1 MNLLDLVQQQQEK
14 TSAPLAER
22 MKPQSLD
29 EFVGQEAVLGEG
41 TLLRRMIKA
50 DQLRSLIFYGPTGV
64 GKTSIARI
72 VAAMTASQFLSMN
85 AVTAG
90 IKDIKDAVNAAE
102 MAQLSGRKTIL
113 FVDEIHRFNKAQQD
127 ALLPYVEKGTLC
139 LIGATTENPYFEV
152 NGALISRSMIF
163 KLEPLNEDHLR
174 AIVSR
179 AISTPG
185 RGLADLGPT
194 ITEEAMDALVR
205 FCAGDARKALN
216 ALELAVLSTDPDAK
230 GRVVVDYT
238 AIKAC
243 FQRQNLTYDKGGD
256 THYDVISA
264 FIKSIRGSDPDA
276 ALHYLARMLDSG
288 EDPMF
293 IARRIVIAASEDIG
307 NANPMA
313 LVMANAAAD
322 AVRFVGLPE
331 GRIPLAQAVTYLASS
346 PKSNRAYKAINAAQA
361 DVAQRPIGQ
370 VPPHLRDSSY
380 KGARAFGHGE
390 GYVYPHDY
398 PGAYTPQQYL
408 PDVLTGTRYYEPSE
422 RGEEAKLKAYLEGL
436 QAEKQR

>member
-1 MNLLDLVQQQQEK
+1 MNLLEMLQQEQEK

-22 MKPQSLD
+22 MKPKSLD
-29 EFVGQEAVLGEG
+29 EFVGQEAILGEG

-72 VAAMTASQFLSMN
+72 IASMTSAQFLSMN

-90 IKDIKDAVNAAE
+90 IKDIKDAVASAE
-102 MAQLSGRKTIL
+102 MAQMAGRKTIL

-163 KLEPLNEDHLR
+163 RLEALEANHLQSILER
-174 AIVSR
+174 ALVER
-179 AISTPG
+179 G
-185 RGLADLGPT
+185 RGLGDVAPEVT
-194 ITEEAMDALVR
+194 PEAMEALVR
-205 FCAGDARKALN
+205 FCGGDARKALN
-216 ALELAVLSTDPDAK
+216 ALELAILSTDPDER
-230 GRVVVDYT
+230 GL
-238 AIKAC
+238 IKIDVTSVQAC
-243 FQRQNLTYDKGGD
+243 FQRQSLTYDKGGD
-256 THYDVISA
+256 IHYDVISA

-293 IARRIVIAASEDIG
+293 IARRVVISASEDIG

-313 LVMANAAAD
+313 LVLATAAAD
-322 AVRFVGLPE
+322 AVKLVGLPE
-331 GRIPLAQAVTYLASS
+331 GRIALAQAVTYLASS
-346 PKSNRAYKAINAAQA
+346 QKSNRAYQGINRAQS
-361 DVAQRPIGQ
+361 DVAKTSIGS

-390 GYVYPHDY
+390 GYLYPHDY

-408 PDVLTGTRYYEPSE
+408 PDALVGTRYYEPSD
-422 RGEEAKLKAYLEGL
+422 RGEEAKLKAYLEG
-436 QAEKQR
+436 RG

>member
-1 MNLLDLVQQQQEK
+1 MNLLDLVQQKQEK
-14 TSAPLAER
+14 VMAPLAER
-22 MKPQSLD
+22 MKPVSLD
-29 EFVGQEAVLGEG
+29 EFVGQESILGEG

-50 DQLRSLIFYGPTGV
+50 DQLRSVIFYGPTGV

-72 VAAMTASQFLSMN
+72 IASITASQFLSMN

-90 IKDIKDAVNAAE
+90 IKDIKDAVISAENAMLA
-102 MAQLSGRKTIL
+102 GRKTIL
-113 FVDEIHRFNKAQQD
+113 FVDEIHRFNKSQQD

-163 KLEPLNEDHLR
+163 RLEALEEAHLMSIVNR
-174 AIVSR
+174 ALVS
-179 AISTPG
+179 PE
-185 RGLADLGPT
+185 RGLGDFRPE
-194 ITEEAMDALVR
+194 ITEEAMLALVR

-216 ALELAVLSTDPDAK
+216 ALELAVLSTDPDGV
-230 GRVVVDYT
+230 GRIVVTLDAV
-238 AIKAC
+238 KSC
-243 FQRQNLTYDKGGD
+243 FQRQSLTYDKGGD

-293 IARRIVIAASEDIG
+293 IVRRVVISASEDIG

-313 LVMANAAAD
+313 LVVANAAAD
-322 AVRFVGLPE
+322 AVRLLGLPE

-346 PKSNRAYKAINAAQA
+346 PKSNRAYLGINAAQS
-361 DVAQRPIGQ
+361 DVANRPIGQ
-370 VPPHLRDSSY
+370 VPSHLRDSSY
-380 KGARAFGHGE
+380 KSARAFGHGI
-390 GYVYPHDY
+390 GYKYPHDFDQ
-398 PGAYTPQQYL
+398 AHVAQQYL
-408 PDVLTGTRYYEPSE
+408 PDTLVGTRYYEPSE
-422 RGEEAKLKAYLEGL
+422 RGEERKLKEYLENL
-436 QAEKQR
+436 AIQKL

>member
-1 MNLLDLVQQQQEK
+1 MNLLDLVQQREEK

-22 MKPQSLD
+22 MKPTSLE
-29 EFVGQEAVLGEG
+29 EFVGQESVLGEG

-50 DQLRSLIFYGPTGV
+50 DQLRSVLFYGPTGV

-72 VAAMTASQFLSMN
+72 IASITASQFLSMN

-90 IKDIKDAVNAAE
+90 IKDIKEAVLAAE
-102 MAQLSGRKTIL
+102 NAQLSGRKTVL

-163 KLEPLNEDHLR
+163 RLEALEESHLIQIIRR
-174 AIVSR
+174 AIDE
-179 AISTPG
+179 PG
-185 RGLADLGPT
+185 RGLGDLMPIVT
-194 ITEEAMDALVR
+194 DEAMLALVR

-230 GRVVVDYT
+230 GQIHVTLDAV
-238 AIKAC
+238 KAC

-293 IARRIVIAASEDIG
+293 IVRRIVISASEDIG

-313 LVMANAAAD
+313 LVVANAAAD
-322 AVRFVGLPE
+322 AVRLVGLPE

-346 PKSNRAYKAINAAQA
+346 PKSNRAYRAINLAQA
-361 DVAQRPIGQ
+361 DIANRPIGQ
-370 VPPHLRDSSY
+370 VPNHLKDSSY
-380 KGARAFGHGE
+380 KGAKAFGHGE
-390 GYVYPHDY
+390 GYLYPHDY
-398 PGAYTPQQYL
+398 TDAYVPQQYM
-408 PDVLTGTRYYEPSE
+408 PDVLLGTTYYEPLDS
-422 RGEEAKLKAYLEGL
+422 GEEARLKRYLDGL
-436 QAEKQR
+436 KRD